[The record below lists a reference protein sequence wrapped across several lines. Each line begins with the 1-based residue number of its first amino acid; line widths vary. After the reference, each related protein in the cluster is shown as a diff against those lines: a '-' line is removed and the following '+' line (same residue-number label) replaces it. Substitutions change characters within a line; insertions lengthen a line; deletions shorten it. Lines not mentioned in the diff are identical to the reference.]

1 MNNKKILLVEDE
13 KLAREGV
20 RDFLISRGYLVTEAV
35 DGEEAVKKFCES
47 GQSVFDLVILDVM
60 LPKMNGILVLKEIR
74 KRSKIPV
81 LMLTALSDE
90 GTQLASFDNLADDY
104 LCKPFSLLILEKR
117 IEALLR
123 RALENPQKEGVSKW
137 VREGVLVDFLE
148 YKGYLNGVDVDLKP
162 KEVEL
167 LKFLIENPKVTLRRE
182 QILEELWKDELP
194 YDRVIDVYIKN
205 LRKKLQIDCI
215 KNRKGLKKIYLRIF
229 PKTFLSMSLILGV
242 LILLVHS
249 LVYVLM
255 NQAYADEKKEK
266 AKRNLNELS
275 EQITGKSAEEIRRI
289 CGEFALQKNVNLNLK
304 IDGKVQH
311 LQGFSGADIVTDE
324 LLPSDLVPLVNNEQ
338 LGSILVSDLTAVD
351 ADGKTILVQMLS
363 NVESLKEAREA
374 TLKILP
380 F

>member
-1 MNNKKILLVEDE
+1 MNIKKILLVEDE
-13 KLAREGV
+13 KIAREGV

-74 KRSKIPV
+74 KRSEVPV

-117 IEALLR
+117 IEALMR
-123 RALENPQKEGVSKW
+123 RLKDTQKEEVSKW
-137 VREGVLVDFLE
+137 SREGALVDFLE

-167 LKFLIENPKVTLRRE
+167 LKLLIENPKVTLRRE

-215 KNRKGLKKIYLRIF
+215 KTVKGVGYC
-229 PKTFLSMSLILGV
+229 
-242 LILLVHS
+242 
-249 LVYVLM
+249 YV
-255 NQAYADEKKEK
+255 EK
-266 AKRNLNELS
+266 
-275 EQITGKSAEEIRRI
+275 
-289 CGEFALQKNVNLNLK
+289 
-304 IDGKVQH
+304 
-311 LQGFSGADIVTDE
+311 
-324 LLPSDLVPLVNNEQ
+324 
-338 LGSILVSDLTAVD
+338 
-351 ADGKTILVQMLS
+351 
-363 NVESLKEAREA
+363 
-374 TLKILP
+374 
-380 F
+380 

>member
-1 MNNKKILLVEDE
+1 MNIKKILLVEDE

-35 DGEEAVKKFCES
+35 DGEEAVKKFYES
-47 GQSVFDLVILDVM
+47 EQSVFDLVILDVM

-74 KRSKIPV
+74 KKSEVPV

-117 IEALLR
+117 IEALMR
-123 RALENPQKEGVSKW
+123 RLKDTQKEEVSKW
-137 VREGVLVDFLE
+137 AREGVLVDFLE

-167 LKFLIENPKVTLRRE
+167 LKLLIENPKVTLRRE

-215 KNRKGLKKIYLRIF
+215 KTVKGVGYC
-229 PKTFLSMSLILGV
+229 
-242 LILLVHS
+242 
-249 LVYVLM
+249 
-255 NQAYADEKKEK
+255 YAEK
-266 AKRNLNELS
+266 
-275 EQITGKSAEEIRRI
+275 
-289 CGEFALQKNVNLNLK
+289 
-304 IDGKVQH
+304 
-311 LQGFSGADIVTDE
+311 
-324 LLPSDLVPLVNNEQ
+324 
-338 LGSILVSDLTAVD
+338 
-351 ADGKTILVQMLS
+351 
-363 NVESLKEAREA
+363 
-374 TLKILP
+374 
-380 F
+380 

>member
-13 KLAREGV
+13 RIAREGV

-47 GQSVFDLVILDVM
+47 GQSEFDLVILDVM

-74 KRSKIPV
+74 KRSEVPV

-117 IEALLR
+117 IEALMR
-123 RALENPQKEGVSKW
+123 RLKDTQKEEESKW
-137 VREGVLVDFLE
+137 AREGVLVDFLE

-167 LKFLIENPKVTLRRE
+167 LKLLIENPKVTLRRE

-215 KNRKGLKKIYLRIF
+215 KTVKGVGYC
-229 PKTFLSMSLILGV
+229 
-242 LILLVHS
+242 
-249 LVYVLM
+249 YV
-255 NQAYADEKKEK
+255 EK
-266 AKRNLNELS
+266 
-275 EQITGKSAEEIRRI
+275 
-289 CGEFALQKNVNLNLK
+289 
-304 IDGKVQH
+304 
-311 LQGFSGADIVTDE
+311 
-324 LLPSDLVPLVNNEQ
+324 
-338 LGSILVSDLTAVD
+338 
-351 ADGKTILVQMLS
+351 
-363 NVESLKEAREA
+363 
-374 TLKILP
+374 
-380 F
+380 

>member
-1 MNNKKILLVEDE
+1 MNIKKILLVEDE

-20 RDFLISRGYLVTEAV
+20 RDFLISRGYLITEAV

-47 GQSVFDLVILDVM
+47 EQSVFDLVILDVM

-74 KRSKIPV
+74 KRSRVPV

-123 RALENPQKEGVSKW
+123 RALENSQKEEVSKW

-215 KNRKGLKKIYLRIF
+215 KTVKGVGYC
-229 PKTFLSMSLILGV
+229 
-242 LILLVHS
+242 
-249 LVYVLM
+249 YV
-255 NQAYADEKKEK
+255 EK
-266 AKRNLNELS
+266 
-275 EQITGKSAEEIRRI
+275 
-289 CGEFALQKNVNLNLK
+289 
-304 IDGKVQH
+304 
-311 LQGFSGADIVTDE
+311 
-324 LLPSDLVPLVNNEQ
+324 
-338 LGSILVSDLTAVD
+338 
-351 ADGKTILVQMLS
+351 
-363 NVESLKEAREA
+363 
-374 TLKILP
+374 
-380 F
+380 

>member
-1 MNNKKILLVEDE
+1 MSIKKILLVEDE

-60 LPKMNGILVLKEIR
+60 LPKMNGILVLKKIR
-74 KRSKIPV
+74 KKSKVPV

-123 RALENPQKEGVSKW
+123 RALENSQKEEVSKW

-167 LKFLIENPKVTLRRE
+167 LKLLIENPKVTLRRE

-215 KNRKGLKKIYLRIF
+215 KTVKGVGYC
-229 PKTFLSMSLILGV
+229 
-242 LILLVHS
+242 
-249 LVYVLM
+249 YV
-255 NQAYADEKKEK
+255 EK
-266 AKRNLNELS
+266 
-275 EQITGKSAEEIRRI
+275 
-289 CGEFALQKNVNLNLK
+289 
-304 IDGKVQH
+304 
-311 LQGFSGADIVTDE
+311 
-324 LLPSDLVPLVNNEQ
+324 
-338 LGSILVSDLTAVD
+338 
-351 ADGKTILVQMLS
+351 
-363 NVESLKEAREA
+363 
-374 TLKILP
+374 
-380 F
+380 

>member
-1 MNNKKILLVEDE
+1 MYNKKILLVEDE

-215 KNRKGLKKIYLRIF
+215 KTVKGVGYC
-229 PKTFLSMSLILGV
+229 
-242 LILLVHS
+242 
-249 LVYVLM
+249 YV
-255 NQAYADEKKEK
+255 EK
-266 AKRNLNELS
+266 
-275 EQITGKSAEEIRRI
+275 
-289 CGEFALQKNVNLNLK
+289 
-304 IDGKVQH
+304 
-311 LQGFSGADIVTDE
+311 
-324 LLPSDLVPLVNNEQ
+324 
-338 LGSILVSDLTAVD
+338 
-351 ADGKTILVQMLS
+351 
-363 NVESLKEAREA
+363 
-374 TLKILP
+374 
-380 F
+380 

>member
-1 MNNKKILLVEDE
+1 MYNKKILLVEDE

-137 VREGVLVDFLE
+137 GREGVLVDFLE

-167 LKFLIENPKVTLRRE
+167 LKLLIENPKVTLRRE

-215 KNRKGLKKIYLRIF
+215 KTVKGVGYC
-229 PKTFLSMSLILGV
+229 
-242 LILLVHS
+242 
-249 LVYVLM
+249 YV
-255 NQAYADEKKEK
+255 EK
-266 AKRNLNELS
+266 
-275 EQITGKSAEEIRRI
+275 
-289 CGEFALQKNVNLNLK
+289 
-304 IDGKVQH
+304 
-311 LQGFSGADIVTDE
+311 
-324 LLPSDLVPLVNNEQ
+324 
-338 LGSILVSDLTAVD
+338 
-351 ADGKTILVQMLS
+351 
-363 NVESLKEAREA
+363 
-374 TLKILP
+374 
-380 F
+380 

>member
-1 MNNKKILLVEDE
+1 MNIKKILLVEDE
-13 KLAREGV
+13 KIAREGV

-47 GQSVFDLVILDVM
+47 EQGVFDLVILDVM

-74 KRSKIPV
+74 KRSKVPV

-117 IEALLR
+117 IEALMR
-123 RALENPQKEGVSKW
+123 RTLENAQKEEVSKW

-167 LKFLIENPKVTLRRE
+167 LKLLIENPKVTLRRE

-215 KNRKGLKKIYLRIF
+215 KTVKGVGYC
-229 PKTFLSMSLILGV
+229 
-242 LILLVHS
+242 
-249 LVYVLM
+249 YV
-255 NQAYADEKKEK
+255 EK
-266 AKRNLNELS
+266 
-275 EQITGKSAEEIRRI
+275 
-289 CGEFALQKNVNLNLK
+289 
-304 IDGKVQH
+304 
-311 LQGFSGADIVTDE
+311 
-324 LLPSDLVPLVNNEQ
+324 
-338 LGSILVSDLTAVD
+338 
-351 ADGKTILVQMLS
+351 
-363 NVESLKEAREA
+363 
-374 TLKILP
+374 
-380 F
+380 

>member
-1 MNNKKILLVEDE
+1 MYNKKILLVEDE

-74 KRSKIPV
+74 KRSKVPV

-123 RALENPQKEGVSKW
+123 RALENPQKEEVSKW
-137 VREGVLVDFLE
+137 GREGVLVDFLE

-167 LKFLIENPKVTLRRE
+167 LKLLIENPKVTLRRE

-215 KNRKGLKKIYLRIF
+215 KTVKGVGYC
-229 PKTFLSMSLILGV
+229 
-242 LILLVHS
+242 
-249 LVYVLM
+249 YV
-255 NQAYADEKKEK
+255 EK
-266 AKRNLNELS
+266 
-275 EQITGKSAEEIRRI
+275 
-289 CGEFALQKNVNLNLK
+289 
-304 IDGKVQH
+304 
-311 LQGFSGADIVTDE
+311 
-324 LLPSDLVPLVNNEQ
+324 
-338 LGSILVSDLTAVD
+338 
-351 ADGKTILVQMLS
+351 
-363 NVESLKEAREA
+363 
-374 TLKILP
+374 
-380 F
+380 

>member
-1 MNNKKILLVEDE
+1 MSIKKILLVEDE

-74 KRSKIPV
+74 KRSKVPV

-90 GTQLASFDNLADDY
+90 GTQLASFDNLVDDY

-123 RALENPQKEGVSKW
+123 RALENPLKEEVSKW
-137 VREGVLVDFLE
+137 TREGVMVDFLE

-162 KEVEL
+162 KEIEL
-167 LKFLIENPKVTLRRE
+167 LKLLIENPKVTLRRE

-215 KNRKGLKKIYLRIF
+215 KTVKGVGYC
-229 PKTFLSMSLILGV
+229 
-242 LILLVHS
+242 
-249 LVYVLM
+249 YV
-255 NQAYADEKKEK
+255 EK
-266 AKRNLNELS
+266 
-275 EQITGKSAEEIRRI
+275 
-289 CGEFALQKNVNLNLK
+289 
-304 IDGKVQH
+304 
-311 LQGFSGADIVTDE
+311 
-324 LLPSDLVPLVNNEQ
+324 
-338 LGSILVSDLTAVD
+338 
-351 ADGKTILVQMLS
+351 
-363 NVESLKEAREA
+363 
-374 TLKILP
+374 
-380 F
+380 

>member
-104 LCKPFSLLILEKR
+104 ICKPFSLLILEKR

-215 KNRKGLKKIYLRIF
+215 KTVKGVGYC
-229 PKTFLSMSLILGV
+229 
-242 LILLVHS
+242 
-249 LVYVLM
+249 YV
-255 NQAYADEKKEK
+255 EK
-266 AKRNLNELS
+266 
-275 EQITGKSAEEIRRI
+275 
-289 CGEFALQKNVNLNLK
+289 
-304 IDGKVQH
+304 
-311 LQGFSGADIVTDE
+311 
-324 LLPSDLVPLVNNEQ
+324 
-338 LGSILVSDLTAVD
+338 
-351 ADGKTILVQMLS
+351 
-363 NVESLKEAREA
+363 
-374 TLKILP
+374 
-380 F
+380 

>member
-1 MNNKKILLVEDE
+1 MNIKKILLVEDE

-35 DGEEAVKKFCES
+35 DGEEAVKKFYES

-74 KRSKIPV
+74 KKSEVPV

-117 IEALLR
+117 IEALMR
-123 RALENPQKEGVSKW
+123 RLKDTQKEEVSKW
-137 VREGVLVDFLE
+137 AREGVLVDFLE

-167 LKFLIENPKVTLRRE
+167 LKLLIENPKVTLRRE

-215 KNRKGLKKIYLRIF
+215 KTVKGVGYC
-229 PKTFLSMSLILGV
+229 
-242 LILLVHS
+242 
-249 LVYVLM
+249 
-255 NQAYADEKKEK
+255 YAEK
-266 AKRNLNELS
+266 
-275 EQITGKSAEEIRRI
+275 
-289 CGEFALQKNVNLNLK
+289 
-304 IDGKVQH
+304 
-311 LQGFSGADIVTDE
+311 
-324 LLPSDLVPLVNNEQ
+324 
-338 LGSILVSDLTAVD
+338 
-351 ADGKTILVQMLS
+351 
-363 NVESLKEAREA
+363 
-374 TLKILP
+374 
-380 F
+380 

>member
-1 MNNKKILLVEDE
+1 MSIKKILLVEDE

-74 KRSKIPV
+74 KKSKVPV

-123 RALENPQKEGVSKW
+123 RALENTQKEEVSKW

-167 LKFLIENPKVTLRRE
+167 LKLLIENPKVTLRRE

-215 KNRKGLKKIYLRIF
+215 KTVKGVGYC
-229 PKTFLSMSLILGV
+229 
-242 LILLVHS
+242 
-249 LVYVLM
+249 YV
-255 NQAYADEKKEK
+255 EK
-266 AKRNLNELS
+266 
-275 EQITGKSAEEIRRI
+275 
-289 CGEFALQKNVNLNLK
+289 
-304 IDGKVQH
+304 
-311 LQGFSGADIVTDE
+311 
-324 LLPSDLVPLVNNEQ
+324 
-338 LGSILVSDLTAVD
+338 
-351 ADGKTILVQMLS
+351 
-363 NVESLKEAREA
+363 
-374 TLKILP
+374 
-380 F
+380 

>member
-1 MNNKKILLVEDE
+1 MSIKKILLVEDE

-74 KRSKIPV
+74 KRSKVPV

-123 RALENPQKEGVSKW
+123 RALENPQIEEVSKW

-215 KNRKGLKKIYLRIF
+215 KTVKGVGYC
-229 PKTFLSMSLILGV
+229 
-242 LILLVHS
+242 
-249 LVYVLM
+249 YV
-255 NQAYADEKKEK
+255 EK
-266 AKRNLNELS
+266 
-275 EQITGKSAEEIRRI
+275 
-289 CGEFALQKNVNLNLK
+289 
-304 IDGKVQH
+304 
-311 LQGFSGADIVTDE
+311 
-324 LLPSDLVPLVNNEQ
+324 
-338 LGSILVSDLTAVD
+338 
-351 ADGKTILVQMLS
+351 
-363 NVESLKEAREA
+363 
-374 TLKILP
+374 
-380 F
+380 

>member
-1 MNNKKILLVEDE
+1 MNIKKILLVEDE

-35 DGEEAVKKFCES
+35 DGEEAVKKFYES
-47 GQSVFDLVILDVM
+47 EQSVFDLVILDVM

-74 KRSKIPV
+74 KRSKVPV

-117 IEALLR
+117 IEALMR
-123 RALENPQKEGVSKW
+123 RTLENAQKEEVSKW
-137 VREGVLVDFLE
+137 AREGVLVDFLE

-167 LKFLIENPKVTLRRE
+167 LKLLIENPKVTLRRE

-215 KNRKGLKKIYLRIF
+215 KTVKGVGYC
-229 PKTFLSMSLILGV
+229 
-242 LILLVHS
+242 
-249 LVYVLM
+249 YV
-255 NQAYADEKKEK
+255 EK
-266 AKRNLNELS
+266 
-275 EQITGKSAEEIRRI
+275 
-289 CGEFALQKNVNLNLK
+289 
-304 IDGKVQH
+304 
-311 LQGFSGADIVTDE
+311 
-324 LLPSDLVPLVNNEQ
+324 
-338 LGSILVSDLTAVD
+338 
-351 ADGKTILVQMLS
+351 
-363 NVESLKEAREA
+363 
-374 TLKILP
+374 
-380 F
+380 

>member
-1 MNNKKILLVEDE
+1 MIIKKILLVEDE

-74 KRSKIPV
+74 KRSKVPV

-117 IEALLR
+117 IEALMR
-123 RALENPQKEGVSKW
+123 RALENPKKEEVSKW

-167 LKFLIENPKVTLRRE
+167 LKLLIENPKVTLRRE

-215 KNRKGLKKIYLRIF
+215 KTVKGVGYC
-229 PKTFLSMSLILGV
+229 
-242 LILLVHS
+242 
-249 LVYVLM
+249 YV
-255 NQAYADEKKEK
+255 EK
-266 AKRNLNELS
+266 
-275 EQITGKSAEEIRRI
+275 
-289 CGEFALQKNVNLNLK
+289 
-304 IDGKVQH
+304 
-311 LQGFSGADIVTDE
+311 
-324 LLPSDLVPLVNNEQ
+324 
-338 LGSILVSDLTAVD
+338 
-351 ADGKTILVQMLS
+351 
-363 NVESLKEAREA
+363 
-374 TLKILP
+374 
-380 F
+380 

>member
-1 MNNKKILLVEDE
+1 MNIKKILLVEDE

-20 RDFLISRGYLVTEAV
+20 RDFLTSRGYLVTEAV

-47 GQSVFDLVILDVM
+47 EQSVFDLVILDVM

-74 KRSKIPV
+74 KRNKIPV

-117 IEALLR
+117 IEALMR
-123 RALENPQKEGVSKW
+123 RLNDTQKEEVSKW
-137 VREGVLVDFLE
+137 IREGVMVDFLE

-167 LKFLIENPKVTLRRE
+167 LKLLIENPKVTLRRE

-215 KNRKGLKKIYLRIF
+215 KTVKGVGYC
-229 PKTFLSMSLILGV
+229 
-242 LILLVHS
+242 
-249 LVYVLM
+249 YV
-255 NQAYADEKKEK
+255 EK
-266 AKRNLNELS
+266 
-275 EQITGKSAEEIRRI
+275 
-289 CGEFALQKNVNLNLK
+289 
-304 IDGKVQH
+304 
-311 LQGFSGADIVTDE
+311 
-324 LLPSDLVPLVNNEQ
+324 
-338 LGSILVSDLTAVD
+338 
-351 ADGKTILVQMLS
+351 
-363 NVESLKEAREA
+363 
-374 TLKILP
+374 
-380 F
+380 

>member
-1 MNNKKILLVEDE
+1 MNIKKILLVEDE

-47 GQSVFDLVILDVM
+47 EQSVFDLVILDVM

-74 KRSKIPV
+74 KRSKVPV

-117 IEALLR
+117 IEALMR
-123 RALENPQKEGVSKW
+123 RTLENAQKDEVSKW
-137 VREGVLVDFLE
+137 AREGVLVDFLE

-167 LKFLIENPKVTLRRE
+167 LKLLIENPKVTLRRE

-215 KNRKGLKKIYLRIF
+215 KTVKGVGYC
-229 PKTFLSMSLILGV
+229 
-242 LILLVHS
+242 
-249 LVYVLM
+249 YV
-255 NQAYADEKKEK
+255 EK
-266 AKRNLNELS
+266 
-275 EQITGKSAEEIRRI
+275 
-289 CGEFALQKNVNLNLK
+289 
-304 IDGKVQH
+304 
-311 LQGFSGADIVTDE
+311 
-324 LLPSDLVPLVNNEQ
+324 
-338 LGSILVSDLTAVD
+338 
-351 ADGKTILVQMLS
+351 
-363 NVESLKEAREA
+363 
-374 TLKILP
+374 
-380 F
+380 

>member
-1 MNNKKILLVEDE
+1 MSIKKILLVEDE

-74 KRSKIPV
+74 KKSKVPV

-123 RALENPQKEGVSKW
+123 RALENSQKEEVSKW

-167 LKFLIENPKVTLRRE
+167 LKLLIENQKVTLRRE

-215 KNRKGLKKIYLRIF
+215 KTVKGVGYC
-229 PKTFLSMSLILGV
+229 
-242 LILLVHS
+242 
-249 LVYVLM
+249 YV
-255 NQAYADEKKEK
+255 EK
-266 AKRNLNELS
+266 
-275 EQITGKSAEEIRRI
+275 
-289 CGEFALQKNVNLNLK
+289 
-304 IDGKVQH
+304 
-311 LQGFSGADIVTDE
+311 
-324 LLPSDLVPLVNNEQ
+324 
-338 LGSILVSDLTAVD
+338 
-351 ADGKTILVQMLS
+351 
-363 NVESLKEAREA
+363 
-374 TLKILP
+374 
-380 F
+380 

>member
-1 MNNKKILLVEDE
+1 MSIKKILLVEDE

-60 LPKMNGILVLKEIR
+60 LPKMNGILVLKKIR
-74 KRSKIPV
+74 KKSKVPV

-123 RALENPQKEGVSKW
+123 RALVNLQKEEVSRW
-137 VREGVLVDFLE
+137 VRDGVLVDFLE
-148 YKGYLNGVDVDLKP
+148 YKGYLDGVDVDLKP

-167 LKFLIENPKVTLRRE
+167 LKLLIENPNVTLRRE

-215 KNRKGLKKIYLRIF
+215 KTVKGVGYC
-229 PKTFLSMSLILGV
+229 
-242 LILLVHS
+242 
-249 LVYVLM
+249 YV
-255 NQAYADEKKEK
+255 EK
-266 AKRNLNELS
+266 
-275 EQITGKSAEEIRRI
+275 
-289 CGEFALQKNVNLNLK
+289 
-304 IDGKVQH
+304 
-311 LQGFSGADIVTDE
+311 
-324 LLPSDLVPLVNNEQ
+324 
-338 LGSILVSDLTAVD
+338 
-351 ADGKTILVQMLS
+351 
-363 NVESLKEAREA
+363 
-374 TLKILP
+374 
-380 F
+380 

>member
-1 MNNKKILLVEDE
+1 MNIKKILLVEDE
-13 KLAREGV
+13 KIAREGV

-47 GQSVFDLVILDVM
+47 GRSVFDLVILDVM

-74 KRSKIPV
+74 KRSEAPV

-117 IEALLR
+117 IEALMR
-123 RALENPQKEGVSKW
+123 RLKDTQKEEVSKW

-167 LKFLIENPKVTLRRE
+167 LKLLIENPKVTLRRE

-215 KNRKGLKKIYLRIF
+215 KTVKGVGYC
-229 PKTFLSMSLILGV
+229 
-242 LILLVHS
+242 
-249 LVYVLM
+249 YV
-255 NQAYADEKKEK
+255 EK
-266 AKRNLNELS
+266 
-275 EQITGKSAEEIRRI
+275 
-289 CGEFALQKNVNLNLK
+289 
-304 IDGKVQH
+304 
-311 LQGFSGADIVTDE
+311 
-324 LLPSDLVPLVNNEQ
+324 
-338 LGSILVSDLTAVD
+338 
-351 ADGKTILVQMLS
+351 
-363 NVESLKEAREA
+363 
-374 TLKILP
+374 
-380 F
+380 

>member
-1 MNNKKILLVEDE
+1 MSVKKILLAEDE
-13 KLAREGV
+13 RLAREGV

-74 KRSKIPV
+74 KRSKVPV

-117 IEALLR
+117 IEALMR
-123 RALENPQKEGVSKW
+123 RLKDTQKEEASKW
-137 VREGVLVDFLE
+137 AREGALVDFLE

-167 LKFLIENPKVTLRRE
+167 LKLLIENPKVTLRRE

-215 KNRKGLKKIYLRIF
+215 KTVKGVGYC
-229 PKTFLSMSLILGV
+229 
-242 LILLVHS
+242 
-249 LVYVLM
+249 
-255 NQAYADEKKEK
+255 YAEK
-266 AKRNLNELS
+266 
-275 EQITGKSAEEIRRI
+275 
-289 CGEFALQKNVNLNLK
+289 
-304 IDGKVQH
+304 
-311 LQGFSGADIVTDE
+311 
-324 LLPSDLVPLVNNEQ
+324 
-338 LGSILVSDLTAVD
+338 
-351 ADGKTILVQMLS
+351 
-363 NVESLKEAREA
+363 
-374 TLKILP
+374 
-380 F
+380 

>member
-1 MNNKKILLVEDE
+1 MNIKKILLVEDE
-13 KLAREGV
+13 KIAREGV
-20 RDFLISRGYLVTEAV
+20 CDFLISRGYLVTEAV

-47 GQSVFDLVILDVM
+47 EQSVFDLVILDVM

-74 KRSKIPV
+74 KRSKVPV

-123 RALENPQKEGVSKW
+123 RALENPQKEEVSKW
-137 VREGVLVDFLE
+137 EREGVMVDFLE

-167 LKFLIENPKVTLRRE
+167 LKLLIENPKVTLRRE

-215 KNRKGLKKIYLRIF
+215 KTVKGVGYC
-229 PKTFLSMSLILGV
+229 
-242 LILLVHS
+242 
-249 LVYVLM
+249 YV
-255 NQAYADEKKEK
+255 EK
-266 AKRNLNELS
+266 
-275 EQITGKSAEEIRRI
+275 
-289 CGEFALQKNVNLNLK
+289 
-304 IDGKVQH
+304 
-311 LQGFSGADIVTDE
+311 
-324 LLPSDLVPLVNNEQ
+324 
-338 LGSILVSDLTAVD
+338 
-351 ADGKTILVQMLS
+351 
-363 NVESLKEAREA
+363 
-374 TLKILP
+374 
-380 F
+380 

>member
-1 MNNKKILLVEDE
+1 MNIKKILLVEDE
-13 KLAREGV
+13 KIAREGV

-47 GQSVFDLVILDVM
+47 EQGVFDLVILDVM

-74 KRSKIPV
+74 KRSKVPV

-117 IEALLR
+117 IEALMR
-123 RALENPQKEGVSKW
+123 RTLENAQKEEVSKW

-167 LKFLIENPKVTLRRE
+167 LKLLIENPKVTLRRE

-215 KNRKGLKKIYLRIF
+215 KTVKGVGY
-229 PKTFLSMSLILGV
+229 
-242 LILLVHS
+242 
-249 LVYVLM
+249 
-255 NQAYADEKKEK
+255 
-266 AKRNLNELS
+266 
-275 EQITGKSAEEIRRI
+275 
-289 CGEFALQKNVNLNLK
+289 C
-304 IDGKVQH
+304 
-311 LQGFSGADIVTDE
+311 
-324 LLPSDLVPLVNNEQ
+324 
-338 LGSILVSDLTAVD
+338 
-351 ADGKTILVQMLS
+351 
-363 NVESLKEAREA
+363 
-374 TLKILP
+374 
-380 F
+380 

>member
-1 MNNKKILLVEDE
+1 MSIKKILLVEDE

-74 KRSKIPV
+74 KRSKVPV

-90 GTQLASFDNLADDY
+90 GTQLASFDNLVDDY

-123 RALENPQKEGVSKW
+123 RALENPLKEEVSKW

-167 LKFLIENPKVTLRRE
+167 LKLLIENPKVTLRRE
-182 QILEELWKDELP
+182 QILEELWKDGLP

-215 KNRKGLKKIYLRIF
+215 KTVKGVGYC
-229 PKTFLSMSLILGV
+229 
-242 LILLVHS
+242 
-249 LVYVLM
+249 YV
-255 NQAYADEKKEK
+255 EK
-266 AKRNLNELS
+266 
-275 EQITGKSAEEIRRI
+275 
-289 CGEFALQKNVNLNLK
+289 
-304 IDGKVQH
+304 
-311 LQGFSGADIVTDE
+311 
-324 LLPSDLVPLVNNEQ
+324 
-338 LGSILVSDLTAVD
+338 
-351 ADGKTILVQMLS
+351 
-363 NVESLKEAREA
+363 
-374 TLKILP
+374 
-380 F
+380 

>member
-1 MNNKKILLVEDE
+1 MYNKKILLVEDE

-74 KRSKIPV
+74 KRSKVPV

-117 IEALLR
+117 IEALMR
-123 RALENPQKEGVSKW
+123 RTLENAQKEEVSKW
-137 VREGVLVDFLE
+137 AREGVLVDFLE

-167 LKFLIENPKVTLRRE
+167 LKLLIENPKVTLRRE

-215 KNRKGLKKIYLRIF
+215 KTVKGVGYC
-229 PKTFLSMSLILGV
+229 
-242 LILLVHS
+242 
-249 LVYVLM
+249 
-255 NQAYADEKKEK
+255 YAEK
-266 AKRNLNELS
+266 
-275 EQITGKSAEEIRRI
+275 
-289 CGEFALQKNVNLNLK
+289 
-304 IDGKVQH
+304 
-311 LQGFSGADIVTDE
+311 
-324 LLPSDLVPLVNNEQ
+324 
-338 LGSILVSDLTAVD
+338 
-351 ADGKTILVQMLS
+351 
-363 NVESLKEAREA
+363 
-374 TLKILP
+374 
-380 F
+380 

>member
-1 MNNKKILLVEDE
+1 MNIKKILLVEDE

-20 RDFLISRGYLVTEAV
+20 CDFLTSRGYLVTEAV

-74 KRSKIPV
+74 KRSKVPV

-123 RALENPQKEGVSKW
+123 RALENPQKEAVSKW
-137 VREGVLVDFLE
+137 VREGVQVDFLE

-167 LKFLIENPKVTLRRE
+167 LKLLIENPKVTLRRE

-215 KNRKGLKKIYLRIF
+215 KTVKGVGYC
-229 PKTFLSMSLILGV
+229 
-242 LILLVHS
+242 
-249 LVYVLM
+249 YV
-255 NQAYADEKKEK
+255 EK
-266 AKRNLNELS
+266 
-275 EQITGKSAEEIRRI
+275 
-289 CGEFALQKNVNLNLK
+289 
-304 IDGKVQH
+304 
-311 LQGFSGADIVTDE
+311 
-324 LLPSDLVPLVNNEQ
+324 
-338 LGSILVSDLTAVD
+338 
-351 ADGKTILVQMLS
+351 
-363 NVESLKEAREA
+363 
-374 TLKILP
+374 
-380 F
+380 

>member
-1 MNNKKILLVEDE
+1 MYNKKILLVEDE

-47 GQSVFDLVILDVM
+47 GQNVFDLVILDVM

-74 KRSKIPV
+74 KKSKVPV

-123 RALENPQKEGVSKW
+123 RALENPQKEEVSKW
-137 VREGVLVDFLE
+137 VREEVLVDFLE
-148 YKGYLNGVDVDLKP
+148 YKGFLNGVDVDLKP

-167 LKFLIENPKVTLRRE
+167 LKLLIENPKVTLRRE

-215 KNRKGLKKIYLRIF
+215 KTVKGVGYC
-229 PKTFLSMSLILGV
+229 
-242 LILLVHS
+242 
-249 LVYVLM
+249 YV
-255 NQAYADEKKEK
+255 EK
-266 AKRNLNELS
+266 
-275 EQITGKSAEEIRRI
+275 
-289 CGEFALQKNVNLNLK
+289 
-304 IDGKVQH
+304 
-311 LQGFSGADIVTDE
+311 
-324 LLPSDLVPLVNNEQ
+324 
-338 LGSILVSDLTAVD
+338 
-351 ADGKTILVQMLS
+351 
-363 NVESLKEAREA
+363 
-374 TLKILP
+374 
-380 F
+380 